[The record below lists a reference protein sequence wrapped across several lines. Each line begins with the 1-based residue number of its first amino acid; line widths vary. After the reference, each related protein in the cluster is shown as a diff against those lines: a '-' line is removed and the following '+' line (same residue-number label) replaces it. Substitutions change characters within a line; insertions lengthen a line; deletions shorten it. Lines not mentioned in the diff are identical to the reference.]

1 MRAAL
6 PLVLVGVILAYSSAG
21 AVPDGSGG
29 PSPHDGQHLV
39 VIRPADFT
47 AATGAKLSPARDKG
61 AAFDGTAIPLS
72 DAVSSPVQVR
82 HSGRYTLWVRIGV
95 TSGTRAR
102 MTVTLSAGDKPML
115 RATAGDDRGA
125 DGRGGPIGYEVYRKQ
140 ASKSGTFKDVV
151 IDPDGKKDD
160 PRRDASRD
168 AADFEKEL
176 TSGGKPATDWIHP
189 TRLEQPLDARPFYWW
204 KVGTVELTAG
214 AHRLRVEPA
223 TKIKPD
229 AALLDGA
236 FLTTFD
242 KLAYPYVGDLNATKS
257 SYIRFRIDRLPKTG
271 VHISAGLRIHTEPWS
286 TPRVWLNPARINT
299 VKAEPHTRNG
309 YTRWYRLQDIDRAPA
324 FGAAQAHLHLAVAPL
339 GKADVAAAGATQF
352 AVFPHQDYVL
362 REIDWSEPE
371 GLNVSLT
378 TDFET
383 YLHQLRTLRDH
394 AREHYEKALTATG
407 DKLFPLTRGDLYFGN
422 AWGAASGECADYMNM
437 TLRLLGFNSVGASF
451 EPIKYRE
458 LYGWTSSAGHYWP
471 PAFLPYDAAESQRQY
486 DEHYRAYFSKQT
498 EFYKGVTTFQI
509 ADEPAEISR
518 SEMTSP
524 LWRYLKDNH
533 GEKWADVAGNSDL
546 HTRRVDLH
554 DCVLEGKV
562 EKLGNWI
569 GFRVGLDDP
578 VQPKRYAFWHIG
590 LISVNREMNLSAGQL
605 GRKGPANVVLNRPGA
620 VVARTPTAFKIIYQG
635 NSAALFLNGKLI
647 HQHTDL
653 PARGGFG
660 FTGAAKAIRELRL
673 RPMRKEERLA
683 IAQPEGAPEKN
694 KSPLDDLVDDLK
706 PGDKNEPEWARPK
719 PLEKAL
725 PEDWVVAGGMAT
737 AHEAFRK
744 WAADQGLQPTAF
756 GQKSW
761 NEVRMLTVAELVR
774 NPEEARLF
782 YWSRRFSGYLTPRMF
797 NLSAEA
803 IHKHAPN
810 PAMRGFV
817 ALSGHSLYFPSSQP
831 LDMFQLAAGPAMMP
845 GISDWMSLGSW
856 FWDSHQAVAYS
867 MAPYNAGARRYGQ
880 EPLNYPMMHC
890 VGPSTYRS
898 YTMLAN
904 QARYISF
911 YNFGPSYAVTEG
923 HWSENDGCYDAVQRT
938 ANRAALVDDVLAKA
952 TVRPSRVAMLYSM
965 ANEYWNPQSSFADKR
980 ASFLALAHE
989 YYQPELVTEDQV
1001 NAGALKHYDALYV
1014 LDPIVTAATQT
1025 RIEKWVQGGGLLWAC
1040 ADALSRN
1047 EYNEDHDLL
1056 KRAAG
1061 LTRTFAAPGDQ
1072 PASTPTVAPVSGQ
1085 ADFRPHSVVIVG
1097 KPRSLGAE
1105 KGRIRARYDDGSSA
1119 WLEVESGKGR
1129 IVYVA
1134 HRVGLTYTSKKVRP
1148 AGYHTVW
1155 ADTGRALLSR
1165 PLHDATIERELV
1177 LSDPVVMVAPLSSAD
1192 GTVVVLY
1199 NMQPTPRTNLHIG
1212 LKEPQRPHSVEAFTG
1227 PSLKPLPFEYRDGRV
1242 WLTLSELTA
1251 EQMILVRRKPAPPD
1265 DRLAEMRQRTER
1277 QLQAADAATLAAGA
1291 WFAGFHPDW
1300 KLADRLLPLL
1310 THERWEVRRA
1320 AAESLGRI
1328 GDPAPA
1334 ERIRDVLRKETD
1346 AHVLGDEM
1354 IALARLGH
1362 PQVESIARELL
1373 THKNAWLRRQAVQA
1387 VTLWMNQGIEK
1398 RKPTATVVLETAWRD
1413 PDLRVRQVAIEW
1425 LARVDPS
1432 RAVSSAASVFADPG
1446 STPHDRSAW
1455 VQAVADQD
1463 AAFREYVQQGL
1474 PGGNNLLLAIASRRA
1489 DPALAAAL
1497 ITRSDPMNTGDAP
1510 GLVTAALRQRHGAL
1524 TRKLFEQRDRMPPVV
1539 AAHLPLILE
1548 HTFEK
1553 RLGNVLPDWEA
1564 FLKQ

>member
-6 PLVLVGVILAYSSAG
+6 PLVLVGVILAYSSAA

-29 PSPHDGQHLV
+29 PSPHDGGHLV
-39 VIRPADFT
+39 VTRPADFIS
-47 AATGAKLSPARDKG
+47 AAGTKLPLVRDKG
-61 AAFDGTAIPLS
+61 AAFDGTAVPLS
-72 DAVSSPVQVR
+72 GAVISPLQLR
-82 HSGRYTLWVRIGV
+82 HPGRYTLWVRIGA
-95 TSGTRAR
+95 TSGTRAPI
-102 MTVTLSAGDKPML
+102 TVTLAAQDKPLL
-115 RATAGDDRGA
+115 RATVGEDQGA
-125 DGRGGPIGYEVYRKQ
+125 DGRGGPAGYEAYRKQ

-151 IDPDGKKDD
+151 IDPDGKKND
-160 PRRDASRD
+160 PRRDASKD

-176 TSGGKPATDWIHP
+176 TSGGKTATDWAHP
-189 TRLEQPLDARPFYWW
+189 MRLEQPLDPRPFYWW

-214 AHRLRVEPA
+214 EHRLRLEPT

-229 AALLDGA
+229 AALLDSA

-242 KLAYPYVGDLNATKS
+242 KLAYPYAGDLNATKS
-257 SYIRFRIDRLPKTG
+257 SYIRFRIDRLPKSG
-271 VHISAGLRIHTEPWS
+271 VHISAALRIHSEPWS

-299 VKAEPHTRNG
+299 VKAEPHTRPG

-324 FGAAQAHLHLAVAPL
+324 FGTAQAHLHLAVAPP
-339 GKADVAAAGATQF
+339 GKADGATAGATQF
-352 AVFPHQDYVL
+352 AVFPHQDDVL

-371 GLNVSLT
+371 GLNISMT

-394 AREHYEKALTATG
+394 AREHYEKALTATDG
-407 DKLFPLTRGDLYFGN
+407 KLFPLTRGDLYFGN
-422 AWGAASGECADYMNM
+422 AWGAASGECADYMNK
-437 TLRLLGFNSVGASF
+437 TLRLLGFNNVGASF
-451 EPIKYRE
+451 EPVKYRE

-471 PAFLPYDAAESQRQY
+471 PAFLPYDPAESRRQY

-509 ADEPAEISR
+509 ADEPGEISR
-518 SEMTSP
+518 NEMTSP
-524 LWRYLKDNH
+524 LWRYLKDSQ

-562 EKLGNWI
+562 EKHGNWV
-569 GFRVGLDDP
+569 GFRVAVDDP
-578 VQPKRYAFWHIG
+578 LHPKHYAFWHIG
-590 LISVNREMNLSAGQL
+590 LVSVNREMNLSAGQV

-620 VVARTPTAFKIIYQG
+620 VVARTPTTFKIIYQG
-635 NSAALFLNGKLI
+635 NSAALYLNGRLI

-653 PARGGFG
+653 PAKGGFG

-673 RPMRKEERLA
+673 RPLRKEERLA
-683 IAQPEGAPEKN
+683 IAQPEGAPDKS

-706 PGDKNEPEWARPK
+706 SGGKGEPDWAKLK
-719 PLEKAL
+719 PLEKAVQ
-725 PEDWVVAGGMAT
+725 EDWVVAGGMAP

-744 WAADQGLQPTAF
+744 WAAGQGLQPALF
-756 GQKSW
+756 GKKSW
-761 NEVRMLTVAELVR
+761 DEVRMLTVAELVR

-803 IHKHAPN
+803 IHQHAPN

-856 FWDSHQAVAYS
+856 FWDSHQAVAFS

-911 YNFGPSYAVTEG
+911 YNFGPAYAVTEG
-923 HWSENDGCYDAVQRT
+923 HWSENDDCYDAVQRT

-952 TVRPSRVAMLYSM
+952 TARPSRVAMLYAMS
-965 ANEYWNPQSSFADKR
+965 NEYWNPQGSFADKR

-1014 LDPIVTAATQT
+1014 LDPIVSAAAQEQ
-1025 RIEKWVQGGGLLWAC
+1025 IEKWVQGGGLLWAC

-1047 EYNEDHDLL
+1047 EYNESHDLF
-1056 KRAAG
+1056 KRTAA
-1061 LTRTFAAPGDQ
+1061 LTRTFAAPTDK
-1072 PASTPTVAPVSGQ
+1072 PASTSTVSPVSGQ
-1085 ADFRPHSVVIVG
+1085 TDFRPHTVTVNG
-1097 KPRSLGAE
+1097 KPSSLSTE
-1105 KGRIRARYDDGSSA
+1105 KGRIRARYDDGSPA
-1119 WLEVESGKGR
+1119 WLEVEAGKGR

-1155 ADTGRALLSR
+1155 ADTGRALLAQ
-1165 PLHDATIERELV
+1165 PLHDAKVERELV
-1177 LSDPVVMVAPLSSAD
+1177 LSDPVVMAAPLSTAD
-1192 GTVVVLY
+1192 GTVIVLY
-1199 NMQPTPRTNLHIG
+1199 NMQPTPRRNLHIS
-1212 LKEPQRPHSVEAFTG
+1212 LKELQRPHSVETFIGA
-1227 PSLKPLPFEYRDGRV
+1227 SLKPMPFEYRDGRV
-1242 WLTLSELTA
+1242 WLTLPDLAA
-1251 EQMILVRRKPAPPD
+1251 EQMIMVRRKPAPPD
-1265 DRLAEMRQRTER
+1265 DRLTEMRQRTER
-1277 QLQAADAATLAAGA
+1277 QLQTSDAASLAAGA
-1291 WFAGFHPDW
+1291 WFTGFHPEW
-1300 KLADRLLPLL
+1300 KLTDRLLPLL

-1320 AAESLGRI
+1320 AAEGLGRI
-1328 GDPAPA
+1328 GDAATA
-1334 ERIRDVLRKETD
+1334 ERIRDLMLKETD
-1346 AHVLGDEM
+1346 AHVLGDAL
-1354 IALARLGH
+1354 IALAKLEH
-1362 PQVESIARELL
+1362 PQVESIAREHS
-1373 THKNAWLRRQAVQA
+1373 THKNAWLRRQAIQA
-1387 VTLWMNQGIEK
+1387 VTIWMNRESAT
-1398 RKPTATVVLETAWRD
+1398 RKPSVRVILEAGLRD
-1413 PDLRVRQVAIEW
+1413 PDLRVRRAAIEL
-1425 LARVDPS
+1425 LARVDS
-1432 RAVSSAASVFADPG
+1432 GRAVHSTAAVFIDPK
-1446 STPHDRSAW
+1446 STPQERTAW
-1455 VQAVADQD
+1455 AQAVADQD
-1463 AAFREYVQQGL
+1463 AAYREYVQQGL
-1474 PGGNNLLLAIASRRA
+1474 PGGNGLLLAVAARRT
-1489 DPALAAAL
+1489 DPLLAAAL
-1497 ITRSDPMNTGDAP
+1497 ATRLDQMSIADAAS
-1510 GLVTAALRQRHGAL
+1510 LVTAALRQRNAEL
-1524 TRKLFEQRDRMPPVV
+1524 TRKLFDRKDRLPPVV

-1548 HTFEK
+1548 YTFEK
-1553 RLGNVLPDWEA
+1553 RLGNVLTDWEV
-1564 FLKQ
+1564 FMKP